1 MTDGRSASPR
11 VFTIPAGVP
20 FLDALA
26 RGILAERK
34 GGEAARATVLL
45 PNRRACRALGEAMLR
60 ASPDAALLLPA
71 ILPIGDAGLDEAF
84 EADDVAPP
92 AALDLPPA
100 IPPLRRQLL
109 LAETIRAREGA
120 SGADE
125 PARVAGLASE
135 LARLLDQVETEGLG
149 FDRLAELVPET
160 LSAHWQT
167 TLEFLRIVTDAWPAM
182 LEEEGATGPAER
194 RNRLIEARIDSWR
207 RMPPDGRVIL
217 AGSTGSVPAT
227 RALMAAVAG
236 LPGGAVVLPG
246 LDRELEPAIWD
257 ALQAS
262 HPQYGLKL
270 VLDKL
275 GIGPSEVALWPGAGS
290 APGAAARAR
299 LLAAAMRPAGTDAA
313 ALDDAARAAAV
324 EGVCR
329 IDCAG
334 AREEAATVA
343 LLLRETLET
352 PGRTAAL
359 VTPDRGLARRV
370 AAELGRWNLEID
382 DSGGAALALTP
393 PGAFLLL
400 LARALADRWAPV
412 PLLSLLK
419 HPLSACGMETGVFR
433 ARVRALERAVF
444 RGPRPEPGAEGLKR
458 ALREDPDLAHWLER
472 VVDALAPLDDLTAG
486 RGKTGIAD
494 LAEAHIATAERLA
507 AAGDTGGAERLWTGE
522 DGATAAGFMDE
533 LRSAARGLAPVDGR
547 GWPDLLD
554 TLMRGRVVRPRYG
567 RHPRLQI
574 WGALEARLQGA
585 DRLILGGL
593 NEGIWPAQPPSDPWM
608 SRPMR
613 AAFGL
618 PSHERRIGLSAH
630 DFSQLFS
637 APEVFLTRAVRVAG
651 TPTVPSR
658 WLLRLDNALGGAAA
672 GLARDAARW
681 TGWQAAL
688 DRPEAQEQIQ
698 APAPVP
704 PVAARPRRLSVTQVE
719 TLIRDP
725 YAIYARH
732 VLGLRALDPIDAD
745 PGGAE
750 RGRFVHD
757 ALDAFLRAFP
767 DALPEDAYGK
777 LMAIGEAALGRMSER
792 PGVRAFWWP
801 RFERVAHWFVERERG
816 RRDGIAHTATEL
828 TGRLDFQAPAG
839 PFTLTARADRIDVT
853 VDGRAEIIDYKTG
866 AVPSRKDVA
875 MGLAPQLP
883 LEAAILAAGGFEGIG
898 PASDPD
904 LVYWRLSGGDPPG
917 EEAPVDADPAA
928 ARAGLERL
936 IGQFDD
942 PAIPYI
948 PQPHADRAPAFSD
961 YEHLER
967 LAEYAPGRTA
977 GRRR

>member
-1 MTDGRSASPR
+1 MTDRQPGPAR

-26 RGILAERK
+26 RGILADER

-45 PNRRACRALGEAMLR
+45 PNRRACRALAEAMLR
-60 ASPDAALLLPA
+60 AIPDAALLLPS
-71 ILPIGDAGLDEAF
+71 ILPIGDIGLDEAF
-84 EADDVAPP
+84 EADDVAQP
-92 AALDLPPA
+92 AALDPPPA

-109 LAETIRAREGA
+109 LAELIRAREGA
-120 SGADE
+120 SRADE
-125 PARVAGLASE
+125 PARIAGLATE
-135 LARLLDQVETEGLG
+135 LARLLDQVETEELG

-167 TLEFLRIVTDAWPAM
+167 TLDFLRIVTDAWPAV
-182 LEEEGATGPAER
+182 LEQEGAVGPAER
-194 RNRLIEARIDSWR
+194 RSRLIGARIESWR
-207 RMPPDGRVIL
+207 RDPPEGRTIL

-227 RALMAAVAG
+227 RALMAAVVG

-246 LDRELEPAIWD
+246 LDREPDPAIWD
-257 ALQAS
+257 ALDAS

-270 VLDKL
+270 VLDGL
-275 GIGPSEVALWPGAGS
+275 GMAPREVALWPGADPPP
-290 APGAAARAR
+290 AAAARTR
-299 LLAAAMRPAGTDAA
+299 LLAAAMRPAGTGAP

-324 EGVCR
+324 GGVCR

-352 PGRTAAL
+352 PDRTAAL

-370 AAELGRWNLEID
+370 AAELERWGVEID

-419 HPLSACGMETGVFR
+419 HPLAACGMETGAFR
-433 ARVRALERAVF
+433 ARVRALERAAL
-444 RGPRPEPGAEGLKR
+444 RGPRPEPGADGLKR
-458 ALREDPDLAHWLER
+458 ALRGDRDLAEWFDR
-472 VVDALAPLDDLTAG
+472 VADALAPLDSLMTG
-486 RGKTGIAD
+486 RGRTGVAD
-494 LAEAHIATAERLA
+494 LAGAHIEAAERLA
-507 AAGDTGGAERLWTGE
+507 AAERLWAGE

-533 LRSAARGLAPVDGR
+533 LRGAARGLAPVDGR
-547 GWPDLLD
+547 RWPDLLE

-585 DRLILGGL
+585 DRLVLGGL
-593 NEGIWPAQPPSDPWM
+593 NEGTWPAQPPGDPWM

-630 DFSQLFS
+630 DFSQFFA

-658 WLLRLDNALGGAAA
+658 WLLRLDNALRGEAA
-672 GLARDAARW
+672 GLARGAARW

-704 PVAARPRRLSVTQVE
+704 PVAARPRQLSVTQVE

-732 VLGLRALDPIDAD
+732 VLGLKALDPIDAD

-801 RFERVAHWFVERERG
+801 RFERVARWFVEHERG
-816 RRDGIAHTATEL
+816 RRARIAKTATEL
-828 TGRLDFQAPAG
+828 TGRIEFEAPAG
-839 PFTLTARADRIDVT
+839 PFILTARADRIDVT
-853 VDGRAEIIDYKTG
+853 VDGRAEIVDYKTG
-866 AVPSRKDVA
+866 AVPSGKDVA
-875 MGLAPQLP
+875 AGLAPQLP
-883 LEAAILAAGGFEGIG
+883 LEAAILAAGGFEGID
-898 PASDPD
+898 PASDPG

-917 EEAPVDADPAA
+917 EEAPVEADPAA
-928 ARAGLERL
+928 VRDGLERL

-967 LAEYAPGRTA
+967 LAEYAPGRA
-977 GRRR
+977 ARRRW

>member
-1 MTDGRSASPR
+1 MTGGRSRAR
-11 VFTIPAGVP
+11 RIFTIPAGVP

-26 RGILAERK
+26 RGILAE
-34 GGEAARATVLL
+34 GAEDDGIRATVLL
-45 PNRRACRALGEAMLR
+45 PNRRACRALGDAMLR

-71 ILPIGDAGLDEAF
+71 ILPIGDIGLDEGFDA
-84 EADDVAPP
+84 EDVAGSS
-92 AALDLPPA
+92 ALDLPPA

-109 LAETIRAREGA
+109 LAETIRARDGA
-120 SGADE
+120 SGADD
-125 PARVAGLASE
+125 PARIAGLASE
-135 LARLLDQVETEGLG
+135 LARLLDQVETERLD
-149 FDRLAELVPET
+149 FDRLAELVPDT

-167 TLEFLRIVTDAWPAM
+167 TLDFLRIVTDAWPAI
-182 LEEEGATGPAER
+182 LEEEGAIGPAER
-194 RNRLIEARIDSWR
+194 RNRLIEARIESWR
-207 RMPPDGRVIL
+207 RDPPEGRTIL

-227 RALMAAVAG
+227 RDLMAAVAG

-246 LDRELEPAIWD
+246 LEREPDPAIWD
-257 ALQAS
+257 ALDAS

-270 VLDKL
+270 VLDEL
-275 GIGPSEVALWPGAGS
+275 EVEPSEVALWPGADPPP
-290 APGAAARAR
+290 AAAARTR
-299 LLAAAMRPAGTDAA
+299 LLAAAMRPAGTEAP
-313 ALDDAARAAAV
+313 ALDDAALPVAV

-343 LLLRETLET
+343 LLLRETLER
-352 PGRTAAL
+352 PDRTAAL

-370 AAELGRWNLEID
+370 AAELRRWDVEID

-419 HPLSACGMETGVFR
+419 HPLAACGMETGAFR
-433 ARVRALERAVF
+433 ARVRALERVAL
-444 RGPRPEPGAEGLKR
+444 RGPRPEPGANGLRR
-458 ALREDPDLAHWLER
+458 ALREDRDLAEWFDR
-472 VVDALAPLDDLTAG
+472 VADALAPLDDLTAG
-486 RGKTGIAD
+486 RGRTAVAD
-494 LAEAHIATAERLA
+494 LAEAHIEAAERLA
-507 AAGDTGGAERLWTGE
+507 AAERLWAGE
-522 DGATAAGFMDE
+522 DGGAAAGFMDE

-574 WGALEARLQGA
+574 WGVLEARLQGA

-593 NEGIWPAQPPSDPWM
+593 NEGTWPDRPPADPWM

-618 PSHERRIGLSAH
+618 PPHERRIGLAAH
-630 DFSQLFS
+630 DFSQLFA
-637 APEVFLTRAVRVAG
+637 APEVFLTRAARVAG

-658 WLLRLDNALGGAAA
+658 WLLRLDNALGGEAP

-688 DRPEAQEQIQ
+688 DRPEADEQIQ

-732 VLGLRALDPIDAD
+732 VLNLKALDPIDAD

-767 DALPEDAYGK
+767 DALPADAYER
-777 LMAIGEAALGRMSER
+777 LVAIGREALGRTVER

-801 RFERVAHWFVERERG
+801 RFERVARWFVEHERER
-816 RRDGIAHTATEL
+816 RAGIARTATEL
-828 TGRLDFQAPAG
+828 EGRIEFPAPAG
-839 PFTLTARADRIDVT
+839 PFVLTARADRIDAMA
-853 VDGRAEIIDYKTG
+853 DGGAEIVDYKTG

-875 MGLAPQLP
+875 AGVAPQLP

-898 PASDPD
+898 PAADPA
-904 LVYWRLSGGDPPG
+904 LAYWRLSGGDPPG
-917 EEAPVDADPAA
+917 EVAPVDADAA
-928 ARAGLERL
+928 DARAGLERL

-942 PAIPYI
+942 PDMPYI

-977 GRRR
+977 RRRW

>member
-1 MTDGRSASPR
+1 MTQADPTRPS
-11 VFTIPAGVP
+11 VFTIPAGVS

-26 RGILAERK
+26 RGLVAEET
-34 GGEAARATVLL
+34 GGDAARVTVLL

-60 ASPDAALLLPA
+60 ASPERALLLPA
-71 ILPIGDAGLDEAF
+71 IQPIGDIVLDEEF
-84 EADDVAPP
+84 EADDVSAP

-100 IPPLRRQLL
+100 IPALRRQLL
-109 LAETIRAREGA
+109 LAELIRAREGV

-135 LARLLDQVETEGLG
+135 LARLLDQVETERLG

-160 LSAHWQT
+160 LSAHWRT
-167 TLEFLRIVTDAWPAM
+167 TLEFLGIVTDTWPSV
-182 LEEEGATGPAER
+182 LEEEGAIGPADR
-194 RNRLIEARIDSWR
+194 RNRLIEARIASWR
-207 RMPPDGRVIL
+207 RDPPDGRVIL

-227 RALMAAVAG
+227 RNLMAAVAG

-246 LDRELEPAIWD
+246 LDREPEPAIWD
-257 ALQAS
+257 ALDAS

-270 VLDKL
+270 VLEDL
-275 GIGPSEVALWPGAGS
+275 RIEPSKVALWPGAG
-290 APGAAARAR
+290 PVPVAARTR
-299 LLAAAMRPAGTDAA
+299 LLSAAMRPAGTDAPT
-313 ALDDAARAAAV
+313 LDDAARAAAV

-352 PGRTAAL
+352 PDRTAAL
-359 VTPDRGLARRV
+359 VTPDRDLARRV
-370 AAELGRWNLEID
+370 AAELRRWNVEID

-433 ARVRALERAVF
+433 GRVRALERAVL

-458 ALREDPDLAHWLER
+458 ALREHRDLAEWLDG
-472 VVDALAPLDDLTAG
+472 VADALAPLDDLAAG
-486 RGKTGIAD
+486 RGKSGIAD
-494 LAEAHIATAERLA
+494 LAEAHIAAAERLA
-507 AAGDTGGAERLWTGE
+507 ATGDTAGAERLWAGE
-522 DGATAAGFMDE
+522 DGVTAAGFMDE
-533 LRSAARGLAPVDGR
+533 LRSAARGLAPVNGR

-554 TLMRGRVVRPRYG
+554 TLMRGRVVRPRHG
-567 RHPRLQI
+567 RHPRLHI
-574 WGALEARLQGA
+574 WGVLEARLQGA

-593 NEGIWPAQPPSDPWM
+593 NEGTWPAQPPADPWM

-630 DFSQLFS
+630 DFSQLFA

-658 WLLRLDNALGGAAA
+658 WLLRLDNALGGEAA
-672 GLARDAARW
+672 GLARGAARW

-688 DRPEAQEQIQ
+688 DRPEAQVQIQ

-704 PVAARPRRLSVTQVE
+704 PVAARPRQLSVTQVE

-732 VLGLRALDPIDAD
+732 VLGLKALDPIDAD

-792 PGVRAFWWP
+792 PGVIAFWWP
-801 RFERVAHWFVERERG
+801 RFERVARWFVEHERG
-816 RRDGIAHTATEL
+816 RRAGIAKTATEL
-828 TGRLDFQAPAG
+828 TGRIEFEAPAG
-839 PFTLTARADRIDVT
+839 PFILTARADRIDVT
-853 VDGRAEIIDYKTG
+853 VDGRAEIVDYKTG

-875 MGLAPQLP
+875 AGVAPQLP
-883 LEAAILAAGGFEGIG
+883 LEAAILAAGGFEGLD
-898 PASDPD
+898 PAPDPD
-904 LVYWRLSGGDPPG
+904 LVYWKLSGGDPPG
-917 EEAPVDADPAA
+917 EEAPVEADPAVI
-928 ARAGLERL
+928 RAGLERL

-967 LAEYAPGRTA
+967 LAEYAPGRA
-977 GRRR
+977 ARRRW

>member
-1 MTDGRSASPR
+1 MTDADSGRPR
-11 VFTIPAGVP
+11 VFTIPAGIP

-26 RGILAERK
+26 TGILAEEK
-34 GGEAARATVLL
+34 DGEAARATVLL

-60 ASPDAALLLPA
+60 ARPGRALLLPA
-71 ILPIGDAGLDEAF
+71 ILPIGDIGLDEEF
-84 EADDVAPP
+84 EADDLAAP

-109 LAETIRAREGA
+109 LAELIRAREGA
-120 SGADE
+120 SDADE
-125 PARVAGLASE
+125 AARVAGLASE
-135 LARLLDQVETEGLG
+135 LARLLDQVETERLG
-149 FDRLAELVPET
+149 FHGLAELVPET
-160 LSAHWQT
+160 LSAHWRT
-167 TLEFLRIVTDAWPAM
+167 TLEFLGIVTDNWPSV
-182 LEEEGATGPAER
+182 LEEEGAIGPAER
-194 RNRLIEARIDSWR
+194 RNRSIEARIESWR
-207 RMPPDGRVIL
+207 RDPPDGRVIL

-227 RALMAAVAG
+227 RDLMAAVAG

-246 LDRELEPAIWD
+246 LDRETDPSFWD
-257 ALQAS
+257 ALDAS

-270 VLDKL
+270 VLDDL
-275 GIGPSEVALWPGAGS
+275 GVEPSKVALWPGTG
-290 APGAAARAR
+290 PVPVAARAS
-299 LLAAAMRPAGTDAA
+299 LLAAAMRPAGTAA
-313 ALDDAARAAAV
+313 PALDDRARAAAV
-324 EGVCR
+324 AGVCR

-352 PGRTAAL
+352 PDRTAAL
-359 VTPDRGLARRV
+359 VTPDRDLARRV
-370 AAELGRWNLEID
+370 AAELRRWNVEID

-400 LARALADRWAPV
+400 LARALADGWAPV

-419 HPLSACGMETGVFR
+419 HPLSACGMETGGFR
-433 ARVRALERAVF
+433 ARVRALERAVL
-444 RGPRPEPGAEGLKR
+444 RGPRPEPGVEGLRR
-458 ALREDPDLAHWLER
+458 ALRDDGDLAEWLGA
-472 VVDALAPLDDLTAG
+472 VAGALAPLDDLAAG

-494 LAEAHIATAERLA
+494 LAEAHIAAAERLA
-507 AAGDTGGAERLWTGE
+507 ATGDTGGAERLWAGE
-522 DGATAAGFMDE
+522 DGVTAAGFMDE

-554 TLMRGRVVRPRYG
+554 TLMRGRVVRPRHG
-567 RHPRLQI
+567 RHPRLRI
-574 WGALEARLQGA
+574 WGVLEARLQGA

-593 NEGIWPAQPPSDPWM
+593 NEGTWPAQPPADPWM

-630 DFSQLFS
+630 DFSQLFA

-658 WLLRLDNALGGAAA
+658 WLLRLDNALGGGAA
-672 GLARDAARW
+672 GPTRDAARW

-688 DRPEAQEQIQ
+688 DKPELAAQVQ

-732 VLGLRALDPIDAD
+732 VLGLKALDPIDAD

-757 ALDAFLRAFP
+757 ALDTFLRAFP
-767 DALPEDAYGK
+767 DTLPEDAYGE
-777 LMAIGEAALGRMSER
+777 LTTIGEAALGRMSER

-801 RFERVAHWFVERERG
+801 RFERVARWFVEHER
-816 RRDGIAHTATEL
+816 RRRAGIANTATEL
-828 TGRLDFQAPAG
+828 AGHIQFQAPAG
-839 PFTLTARADRIDVT
+839 AFTLTARADRIDVT
-853 VDGRAEIIDYKTG
+853 VDGRAEIVDYKTG

-875 MGLAPQLP
+875 AGIAPQLP

-898 PASDPD
+898 PASDPG
-904 LVYWRLSGGDPPG
+904 LAYWKLSGGDPPG
-917 EEAPVDADPAA
+917 EEAPVDADPAG

-948 PQPHADRAPAFSD
+948 PQPHPDRAPPFSD

-977 GRRR
+977 RRRW

>member
-1 MTDGRSASPR
+1 MTGADSGRPS
-11 VFTIPAGVP
+11 VFTIPAGIP

-26 RGILAERK
+26 RGILAEAK
-34 GGEAARATVLL
+34 DGEAARATVLL

-60 ASPDAALLLPA
+60 ASPERALLLPA
-71 ILPIGDAGLDEAF
+71 IQPIGDIGLDEEL
-84 EADDVAPP
+84 EADDVAAP

-100 IPPLRRQLL
+100 IPALRRQLL
-109 LAETIRAREGA
+109 LAELIRAREGA

-167 TLEFLRIVTDAWPAM
+167 TLEFLGIVTDTWPSV
-182 LEEEGATGPAER
+182 LEEEGAISPADR
-194 RNRLIEARIDSWR
+194 RNRLIEARIASWR
-207 RMPPDGRVIL
+207 RDPPDGRVIL

-227 RALMAAVAG
+227 RDLMAAVAG

-246 LDRELEPAIWD
+246 LDREPDPAILD
-257 ALQAS
+257 ALDAS

-270 VLDKL
+270 VLEDL
-275 GIGPSEVALWPGAGS
+275 GVEPSKVALWPGAGPV
-290 APGAAARAR
+290 PGAARTR
-299 LLAAAMRPAGTDAA
+299 LLAVAMRPASTDAA
-313 ALDDAARAAAV
+313 QLDDAALAAAV
-324 EGVCR
+324 DGVCR

-334 AREEAATVA
+334 AREEAATIA

-352 PGRTAAL
+352 PDRTAAL
-359 VTPDRGLARRV
+359 VTPDRELARRV
-370 AAELGRWNLEID
+370 AAELGRWNVEID

-458 ALREDPDLAHWLER
+458 ALRHDRDLAEWLDG
-472 VVDALAPLDDLTAG
+472 VADALAPLDDLAAG

-494 LAEAHIATAERLA
+494 LAEAHIAASERLA
-507 AAGDTGGAERLWTGE
+507 ATDDTAGAERLWAGE
-522 DGATAAGFMDE
+522 DGGTAAGFMDE

-567 RHPRLQI
+567 RHPRLHI
-574 WGALEARLQGA
+574 WGVLEARLQSA

-593 NEGIWPAQPPSDPWM
+593 NEGTWPAQPPADPWM

-618 PSHERRIGLSAH
+618 PSHERRIGLAAH
-630 DFSQLFS
+630 DFSQLFAAS
-637 APEVFLTRAVRVAG
+637 EVFLTRAARVAG

-658 WLLRLDNALGGAAA
+658 WLLRLDNALGDRAA
-672 GLARDAARW
+672 GLARDSARW

-688 DRPEAQEQIQ
+688 DRPEAEEQIQ

-757 ALDAFLRAFP
+757 ALDGFLRAFP
-767 DALPEDAYGK
+767 DALPEDAYGE

-801 RFERVAHWFVERERG
+801 RFERVARWFVDHER
-816 RRDGIAHTATEL
+816 RRRAGIAKTATEL
-828 TGRLDFQAPAG
+828 AGQIEFQAPAG
-839 PFTLTARADRIDVT
+839 PFTLTARADRIDVMG
-853 VDGRAEIIDYKTG
+853 DGRAEIVDYKTG
-866 AVPSRKDVA
+866 AVPARKDVA
-875 MGLAPQLP
+875 AGVAPQLP
-883 LEAAILAAGGFEGIG
+883 LEAAILAAGGFEGLG
-898 PASDPD
+898 PASDPG
-904 LVYWRLSGGDPPG
+904 LVYWKLSGGDPPG
-917 EEAPVDADPAA
+917 EEAPVDADPADV
-928 ARAGLERL
+928 RAGLERL

-942 PAIPYI
+942 PAMPYV
-948 PQPHADRAPAFSD
+948 PQPHADRAPPFSD

-967 LAEYAPGRTA
+967 LAEYAPGRA
-977 GRRR
+977 ARRRW